1 MATLAPRRSALLT
14 LLATVLALAALVAGL
29 DTQTARA
36 ATPGVPLVAAGAA
49 AAQIGPY
56 ARYEPQTACTVVVR
70 KGTRAFVDQLKARYG
85 GRIIGIT
92 RPCNQGGQS
101 EHKESRAVDWAIDA
115 RNAQQRQQF
124 YRFFN
129 EVTATVNGHTD
140 ARARMQGIMYVI
152 WNDRIW
158 AAWNGF
164 EPRPYLH
171 ASCSSV
177 EKCSPTLRHVDHV
190 HISLSWDG
198 ANGLTGWY
206 R

>member
-1 MATLAPRRSALLT
+1 ALLT
-14 LLATVLALAALVAGL
+14 FLGVVLALAALVAGL

-36 ATPGVPLVAAGAA
+36 ATPGVAVVAAGPATGAA
-49 AAQIGPY
+49 VQARQATIDPY
-56 ARYEPQTACTVVVR
+56 ARYEPQTACTSIVR
-70 KGTRAFVDQLKARYG
+70 TGTRAFVNQLTARYG

-92 RPCNQGGQS
+92 RACNQGGRS

-115 RNAQQRQQF
+115 RNASQRQQF

-140 ARARMQGIMYVI
+140 ARARMQGIMYII

-158 AAWNGF
+158 AAWNDF

-171 ASCSSV
+171 ASCTSV
-177 EKCSPTLRHVDHV
+177 AKCSPTLRHVDHV

-198 ANGLTGWY
+198 ANGATSWY